1 MTPTSQGI
9 FQLERLMGKEE
20 QETEILFQYKIMALE
35 I

>member
-9 FQLERLMGKEE
+9 FQLERLMGKGETG
-20 QETEILFQYKIMALE
+20 TEILFQYKIMALD